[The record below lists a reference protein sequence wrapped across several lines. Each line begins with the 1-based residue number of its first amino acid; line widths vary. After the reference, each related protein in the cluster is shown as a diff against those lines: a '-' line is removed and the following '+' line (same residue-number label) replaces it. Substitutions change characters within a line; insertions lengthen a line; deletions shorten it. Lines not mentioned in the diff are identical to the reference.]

1 MAVGVGEAER
11 QVADSAVHGSLQRVV
26 DGVGLVFKA
35 RNVAEALERASE
47 VGVIAAG
54 DAKIRL
60 CLCSVWRSVGQRA
73 GANGVAVILCN
84 RLAGSER
91 IVRSWNGKELVHV
104 ALLRKVCTFAADVRH
119 GRDDVA
125 RKFLL
130 DVEVPLLDVRPN
142 HFVRDGADGKR
153 EENASADPTVTA
165 DVELR
170 SIERKRRGA
179 FERFGVGF
187 VAVRVLE
194 EDAVTTA
201 NGHFSVALWIPRE
214 ADARSG
220 VEDMAFHA
228 TGFVVGANGCPSK
241 LIGNQT
247 WDKGSAT
254 RAPAL
259 NDAVEGIA
267 SARNES
273 AFLARD
279 GTVVE
284 SRRRSGL
291 ERVWIEAES
300 VAIALTVGSVEA
312 QAQTEVKSELFGD
325 APVVLEVRLDDAIA
339 VVILCLEVD
348 L

>member
-35 RNVAEALERASE
+35 RNVAETLERESE
-47 VGVIAAG
+47 VGVIATG

-91 IVRSWNGKELVHV
+91 IVRSWNRKELVHV

-228 TGFVVGANGCPSK
+228 TGFVVGANG
-241 LIGNQT
+241 
-247 WDKGSAT
+247 SAT

-339 VVILCLEVD
+339 VVILCLEV
-348 L
+348 